1 MKLLPAALQSVSA
14 GKAEAVPNPA
24 HPAARCQ
31 PGGGCCHLVKA
42 LTRFYPRIGGLFP
55 WVKAPSLP
63 WARRCIA
70 EHFSSLAPPLFL
82 LLHHSSSFSTALP
95 HPLPFFLLLLCSS
108 SSTTSPPPP
117 LFFLLLHLFL
127 HHPGR
132 CQLPAA
138 SSARDLPAAPSA
150 RAGRA
155 LSLSL
160 KLSATPAACSPPN
173 ACSPA
178 HVTASTRGSS
188 LPGSVFIFK
197 ESSP

>member
-55 WVKAPSLP
+55 WAKAPSLL

-138 SSARDLPAAPSA
+138 SSVRDLPAAPSA
-150 RAGRA
+150 QCWPRAVPVAQAECHASCVLTTQR
-155 LSLSL
+155 LQPTRHSLHQGIEP
-160 KLSATPAACSPPN
+160 TWECIY
-173 ACSPA
+173 
-178 HVTASTRGSS
+178 
-188 LPGSVFIFK
+188 F
-197 ESSP
+197 